1 MKKLLSIL
9 LTTAI
14 LFANEGSNYFVDNF
28 LKYSTFYAAV
38 NGGTSLSDAETP
50 EQRVQHILGRHI
62 PKHRV
67 HRMARLTK
75 RLAEHPFA
83 DGLRYTWGVS
93 GVEGLYSAF
102 LANGDDRT
110 LRMDPR
116 LPLLPQYTREA
127 HDAGMPRGLI
137 CLGKLPNHY
146 FGVPPSGA
154 YAHLFP
160 TDDAEERQLPLEQ
173 WLDEQIAISIEQL
186 RDVETDEKGRVFQSI
201 SEDDL
206 AAFSPGV
213 DLAADGAR
221 KVTHPKFGDGEVL
234 REFEA
239 GTKMEIRFADG
250 QVRTLLS
257 RFVQDAGA

>member
-1 MKKLLSIL
+1 MLRPMPVKSLEIPTPLKRRLLHLRIL
-9 LTTAI
+9 SGTETAPV
-14 LFANEGSNYFVDNF
+14 LPGS
-28 LKYSTFYAAV
+28 AV
-38 NGGTSLSDAETP
+38 QSCMRLLDKPLGDA
-50 EQRVQHILGRHI
+50 VL
-62 PKHRV
+62 
-67 HRMARLTK
+67 
-75 RLAEHPFA
+75 
-83 DGLRYTWGVS
+83 
-93 GVEGLYSAF
+93 AF
-102 LANGDDRT
+102 LANGDERT

-127 HDAGMPRGLI
+127 HDAGMPRGLV

-154 YAHLFP
+154 YVHLFP

-173 WLDEQIAISIEQL
+173 WLDEQIAICIEQL

-213 DLAADGAR
+213 DLAAEGSR